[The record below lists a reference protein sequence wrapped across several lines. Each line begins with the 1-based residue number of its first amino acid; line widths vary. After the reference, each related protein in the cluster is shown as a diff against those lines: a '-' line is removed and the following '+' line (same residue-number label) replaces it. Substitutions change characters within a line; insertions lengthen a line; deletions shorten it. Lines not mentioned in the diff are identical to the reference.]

1 MGNIFAKENEHEK
14 SENRSFGQVMD
25 YISTHYILTMDF
37 QSLSKLY
44 DKDYCDSLVVLT
56 KDIILRNFNEREI
69 TYLAQRTQLGQV
81 IDKETKEEVIFFNK
95 NDLDKLDV
103 STSLK
108 KKRICLGIA
117 KFYVKIAH
125 LFAAIVMTINPVYS
139 YNDERGNLIKQPL
152 ANKASIPKNVDR
164 KLEQTGLCSKRISV
178 LKGTKQDWNKLSDTG
193 DITLNPSLCGTNNGS
208 SLQEESGI
216 PELMQLYCDTAST
229 SDNFQTT
236 CDFNSMSERAKADYM
251 RDLKNFYMAFT
262 GKSESEVPPDLK
274 TFSQIKMQDY
284 KSTKGC
290 SSENGKPFSK
300 SYSGNIKDELFKKYA
315 ENLRNMIERANL
327 TQEQLLDVI
336 NEMFTYD
343 VVDDKKLIRINPT
356 LTETSLQL
364 LVEKTRKI
372 IVDMY
377 INCERDFEMG
387 VKLYEAIVENQILVT
402 TEAQLKELERVAQEK
417 MEGNLGSP
425 LLLRIPS

>member
-1 MGNIFAKENEHEK
+1 MA
-14 SENRSFGQVMD
+14 M
-25 YISTHYILTMDF
+25 
-37 QSLSKLY
+37 
-44 DKDYCDSLVVLT
+44 
-56 KDIILRNFNEREI
+56 
-69 TYLAQRTQLGQV
+69 
-81 IDKETKEEVIFFNK
+81 
-95 NDLDKLDV
+95 
-103 STSLK
+103 
-108 KKRICLGIA
+108 
-117 KFYVKIAH
+117 
-125 LFAAIVMTINPVYS
+125 
-139 YNDERGNLIKQPL
+139 
-152 ANKASIPKNVDR
+152 
-164 KLEQTGLCSKRISV
+164 
-178 LKGTKQDWNKLSDTG
+178 
-193 DITLNPSLCGTNNGS
+193 
-208 SLQEESGI
+208 LQEESGI

-236 CDFNSMSERAKADYM
+236 CDFTSMSERAKSDYV

-262 GKSESEVPPDLK
+262 GKSESEIPPDLK

-315 ENLRNMIERANL
+315 ENLRNMIQRAND

-343 VVDDKKLIRINPT
+343 VVDDKKLIRVKPT
-356 LTETSLQL
+356 LTETILQQ

-377 INCERDFEMG
+377 ISCERDFEIG

-402 TEAQLKELERVAQEK
+402 TEAQLKELEKVAQEK
-417 MEGNLGSP
+417 MTYQTPTQSYVP
-425 LLLRIPS
+425 IPSPIQQ